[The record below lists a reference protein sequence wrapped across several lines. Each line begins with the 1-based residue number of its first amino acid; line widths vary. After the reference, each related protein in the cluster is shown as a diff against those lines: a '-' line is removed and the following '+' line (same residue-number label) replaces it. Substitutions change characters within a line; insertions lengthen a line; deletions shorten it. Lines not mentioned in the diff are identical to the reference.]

1 LELMI
6 ELSDTQDYRDFLKE
20 YYDRRKA
27 EMPLYSYRMMGDKL
41 GLDSSY
47 LYRVLQK
54 KQHLPA
60 HALPAAKDIL
70 ALSGRQAEY
79 FELLYSAAVT
89 KDKGKREELMAKAL
103 SLRDVH
109 LHSLQQAELKL
120 LENWWIPAVRA
131 YLELNGGVVN
141 LKQIA
146 KDICPPITE
155 AQAKEAV
162 DILLEV
168 GLVKKM
174 ASGKLAL
181 TDAHLTVGGPEKGK
195 AVRHF
200 QREVLHLAAESL
212 ENTPVEERN
221 ISTLTLSVDQAC
233 FDDLGDMLKEFRRL
247 IQKRVDGAKNPDRV
261 MQLSMAFYPVARKKK
276 EK

>member
-1 LELMI
+1 MI
-6 ELSDTQDYRDFLKE
+6 EFSDTQDYRDFLKE
-20 YYDRRKA
+20 YYDRRKS

-89 KDKGKREELMAKAL
+89 KDKNKREELMAKAL

-155 AQAKEAV
+155 DQAKEAI
-162 DILLEV
+162 DTLLEV
-168 GLVKKM
+168 GLIKKM

-181 TDAHLTVGGPEKGK
+181 TDAHLTVGGPEKAK

-200 QREVLHLAAESL
+200 QKEILQLASDSL
-212 ENTPVEERN
+212 DNIDVTQRN
-221 ISTLTLSVDQAC
+221 VSTLTLSVDQSC
-233 FDDLGDMLKEFRRL
+233 FEDLGEMLKEFRRL
-247 IQKRVDGAKNPDRV
+247 VQKRVDGAKNPDRV
-261 MQLSMAFYPVARKKK
+261 MQLSMAFFPVAHKKK
-276 EK
+276 